1 MGSKKLFNT
10 ISRAFP
16 DMELTTEQAKGF
28 KSEYFRQFPNIR
40 EFMWRI
46 EALVKERAIRSP
58 ERVGWVNGKSGR
70 KYFCE
75 ADKAYRILNYLV
87 QGESA
92 MFFKRKMIEVH
103 ALLADKKTRLSNVI
117 HDEFIFDLHN
127 EEEALMPEIV
137 RTIEDLS
144 SYRVP
149 IYANAA
155 ISSSCWS
162 AKKEIA
168 MSSALPA
175 AEQQPLVP

>member
-92 MFFKRKMIEVH
+92 MFFKRKMVELT
-103 ALLADKKTRLSNVI
+103 ALLAPTKSRISNII
-117 HDEFIFDLHN
+117 HDEFIIDLHRDDD
-127 EEEALMPEIV
+127 ARIPDIV
-137 RTIEDLS
+137 ATIEDLTT
-144 SYRVP
+144 YRVP

-155 ISSSCWS
+155 ISSTNW
-162 AKKEIA
+162 
-168 MSSALPA
+168 
-175 AEQQPLVP
+175 AEKRSL